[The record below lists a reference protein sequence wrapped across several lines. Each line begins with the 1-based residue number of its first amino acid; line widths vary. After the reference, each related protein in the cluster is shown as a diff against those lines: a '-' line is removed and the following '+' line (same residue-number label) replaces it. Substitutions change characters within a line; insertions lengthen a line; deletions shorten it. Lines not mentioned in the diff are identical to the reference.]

1 VIFEDALGVADGTL
15 VVLRNG
21 NVTGIVTL
29 VEALGIVTDTTVMLE
44 DSVKFPPV
52 GGITTVSVTD
62 VLEVTLL
69 DGPGRLADGGG
80 APVVAGIDMFAD
92 GVVCVNVPDPGVEL
106 TDKVEFAEA
115 GGIDVLAPE
124 LVIGKGER
132 G

>member
-1 VIFEDALGVADGTL
+1 MFEEALGVADGTL

-21 NVTGIVTL
+21 NVTGIVML
-29 VEALGIVTDTTVMLE
+29 VEALGIVNDTTVMLE

-52 GGITTVSVTD
+52 GGIMIVSVTD
-62 VLEVTLL
+62 VLDVMLL

-80 APVVAGIDMFAD
+80 APVVAGIDMFAE
-92 GVVCVNVPDPGVEL
+92 GVVCVNVPDLGVEL
-106 TDKVEFAEA
+106 ADEVEFTEA